1 MLEKEQ
7 YICSFGEVLWDI
19 FPSGKLPGG
28 APMNVACGL
37 NALGFPTYLI
47 SRVGNDSLGEAI
59 LAFLTEK
66 NCPTTYIQNDNQY
79 ATGVVQVTSNTAGEN
94 SYEIV
99 LPSSWDFI
107 NYTKKIQ
114 AKIDKAQAVIFGTLV
129 ARTTVSAQ
137 TLLQLLDTSTLKVF
151 DVNFRA
157 PFYTQELVERL
168 LQKANIVKMN
178 DEELAIIAAWYAFD
192 TSNETTLLQTLKEKF
207 VLQCIIVT
215 KGANGAMG
223 LDEANHFH
231 TCKGFEVTVKN
242 TVGSGD
248 AFLAGFLKHYLDGE
262 KMDNALRFACAMGA
276 FVATQEGANP
286 VFEKETINYI
296 LNQTQ
301 NE

>member
-1 MLEKEQ
+1 MLKKEQ

-28 APMNVACGL
+28 APMNAACSL
-37 NALGFPTYLI
+37 NALGFPTYMI

-59 LAFLTEK
+59 LAFLAEK
-66 NCPTTYIQNDNQY
+66 NCPTTYIQNDTQY

-99 LPSSWDFI
+99 QPSSWDFI
-107 NYTKKIQ
+107 AYSKKIQ
-114 AKIDKAQAVIFGTLV
+114 AKIDEAQAVIFGTLV
-129 ARTTVSAQ
+129 ARTTISAQ

-157 PFYTQELVERL
+157 PFYTQELVEKL

-192 TSNETTLLQTLKEKF
+192 MSNEAVLLQNLKEKF
-207 VLQCIIVT
+207 VLQSIIVT
-215 KGANGAMG
+215 KGSNGAMG
-223 LDEANHFH
+223 LDENNHFH
-231 TCKGFEVTVKN
+231 TCEGFKVTVKN

-248 AFLAGFLKHYLDGE
+248 AFLAGFLKQTLEGAT
-262 KMDNALRFACAMGA
+262 MQNALGFACAMGA

-286 VFEKETINYI
+286 ILEKETINYI